1 MGDTLGINFP
11 GFDDFSGNTQTYA
24 GYFNQVSL
32 VNTAPNCS
40 IEVNNNM
47 NVTYG
52 SDQQS
57 IDLLGDLLN
66 LEAEKLG
73 NVSASFQYLEDTLSK
88 LYNPG

>member
-1 MGDTLGINFP
+1 MGDPLGIDFP
-11 GFDDFSGNTQTYA
+11 GLDQFGGNTQTYA

-40 IEVNNNM
+40 IVVNDNM
-47 NVTYG
+47 NVAYG

-57 IDLLGDLLN
+57 VDLLGDLLN
-66 LEAEKLG
+66 LEATKLG
-73 NVSASFQYLEDTLSK
+73 NVSASFHYLEDTLAT